1 MIPGAQAAKRGLLLQ
16 YNQMRNYVS
25 SGAPHAGTAALVP
38 AAALLTFLLVP
49 FGAAA
54 QSATPM
60 PPYRNPALSVDQ
72 RVADLLG
79 RMTLEEKI
87 GQLMLW
93 DARGDDLSFINTRH
107 AGSILHILG
116 AKIDR
121 AMDLGAKERLAI
133 PLLVGEDGIH
143 GHSFWKGAT
152 IFPTQLA
159 LAATWNPELLEQ
171 VGRVTAE
178 EMAPTGIHWTFSP
191 VLCLTR
197 DLRWGRTGETFG
209 EDPYLIGEF
218 GAALIRGYQGKGLN
232 DPTAVLATA
241 KHYAGYSETQGGRDA
256 SEADT
261 SPRKLRS
268 YFLPPFERAARAGAM
283 TFMTG
288 YQSMDGVP
296 STINHWLLTDVLKNE
311 WGFRGVLVTD
321 WDNVGRL
328 VDEQKVARS
337 YADAAIMA
345 LRAGNDI
352 IMTTP
357 RFYEGALEAVRSG
370 RLAESEIDAPVRRLL
385 ALKFRMGLFENP
397 RRPDLARAAVEVART
412 DHRAVN
418 LAAARQSL
426 VLLQNNGLLP
436 LDPTRVKSIAVIGPN
451 ADDDLQQLGDW
462 SLGSSQHPPEA
473 GKQPRE
479 KTTTVLDGVRALVSD
494 ASVRYERGC
503 SIIDDD
509 LSGIPA
515 AVAAAQASDVIV
527 AVVGD
532 HLNFIGETRSTATL
546 ELLGGQIALLDALEK
561 TGKPM
566 VVVLV
571 NSKPLVLPPSAR
583 RAAAVMEGFNSG
595 MEGGRALAEAL
606 FGQLNPSGKLTI
618 SFPVHVGQQPV
629 FYSQVRGQHGD
640 RYADLTQEPLF
651 PFGHGLSYTQYRY
664 SNLKLAAPTLE
675 RGQAATVSVDVENAG
690 RRDGE
695 EIVQVYVTDVVTS
708 VTWVNKALKGFARVH
723 LAAGEKKT
731 VRMTLP
737 WESFQIV
744 DAGGHT
750 VVEPG
755 EFEIRVGPS
764 SRDRDLL
771 KATLQVN

>member
-1 MIPGAQAAKRGLLLQ
+1 
-16 YNQMRNYVS
+16 
-25 SGAPHAGTAALVP
+25 
-38 AAALLTFLLVP
+38 
-49 FGAAA
+49 
-54 QSATPM
+54 M
-60 PPYRNPALSVDQ
+60 PILPYRNPALTVEE

-79 RMTLEEKI
+79 RMTLEEKV

-93 DARGDDLSFINTRH
+93 DARGDDLSFINTYH

-116 AKIDR
+116 EKVGR
-121 AMDLGAKERLAI
+121 AMALAAQTRLGI

-159 LAATWNPELLEQ
+159 LAACWNPALIEQ

-218 GAALIRGYQGKGLN
+218 GAALIRGYQGRGLD
-232 DPTAVLATA
+232 DPTGVLASA

-256 SEADT
+256 SEADL
-261 SPRKLRS
+261 SRRKLRS

-288 YQSMDGVP
+288 YQSMDGIP
-296 STINHWLLTDVLKNE
+296 STANRWLLTEVLKDE
-311 WGFRGVLVTD
+311 WGFQGVVVTD

-328 VDEQKVARS
+328 VREQRVCATF
-337 YADAAIMA
+337 AEAATVA

-352 IMTTP
+352 MMTTP
-357 RFYEGALEAVRSG
+357 EFYDGALEAVRGG
-370 RLAESEIDAPVRRLL
+370 RLAEAEIDAPCARLL

-397 RRPDLARAAVEVART
+397 RGPDLERAAIEIARP

-426 VLLQNNGLLP
+426 ILLQNNGLLP
-436 LDPTRVKSIAVIGPN
+436 LDPGRVKAIAVVGPN
-451 ADDDLQQLGDW
+451 ADDDVQQLGDW
-462 SLGSSQHPPEA
+462 SLGASQHPPEA
-473 GKQPRE
+473 GKHPRE
-479 KTTTVLDGVRALVSD
+479 KTTTVLDGIRAL
-494 ASVRYERGC
+494 APAGCAVRYERGC
-503 SIIDDD
+503 SIVDDD

-515 AVAAAQASDVIV
+515 AVAAARESDVVV

-532 HLNFIGETRSTATL
+532 HLNFIGETLSTATL
-546 ELLGGQIALLDALEK
+546 ELQGGQVALLDALEQ
-561 TGKPM
+561 TGKPLI
-566 VVVLV
+566 VVLV
-571 NSKPLVLPPSAR
+571 NSKPLVLPPSAK
-583 RAAAVMEGFNSG
+583 RAAAIVELFNPG
-595 MEGGRALAEAL
+595 MEGGQALAEAL
-606 FGQLNPSGKLTI
+606 FGRLNPSGKLTVSI
-618 SFPVHVGQQPV
+618 PIHVGQQPV
-629 FYSQVRGQHGD
+629 FYSQVRGQHGS

-651 PFGHGLSYTQYRY
+651 PFGHGLSYTHYAY
-664 SNLKLAAPTLE
+664 SNLRLDTPTLTQ
-675 RGQAATVSVDVENAG
+675 GQALTVSVDVENTGQHAG
-690 RRDGE
+690 D
-695 EIVQVYVTDVVTS
+695 EIVQVYVSDVVTS
-708 VTWVNKALKGFARVH
+708 ATWVNKALKGFARVH
-723 LAAGEKKT
+723 LAPGEKKT
-731 VRMTLP
+731 VQVGLP
-737 WESFQIV
+737 WEAFQIV
-744 DAGGHT
+744 DAEGRG

-755 EFEIRVGPS
+755 EFEILAGPS

-771 KATLQVN
+771 KVAVWVQ